1 MSESIEINLE
11 LFDIKFKNKSIF
23 LDIRDENSFK
33 LNHIKK
39 FINVSE
45 ENIFNYLNDNLNNKN
60 TEIFI
65 SCYKGI
71 KSLELVNKLR
81 NIGYK
86 KSYSIQGGFDL
97 LKEKYSNLLES
108 NENILN
114 KDERE
119 RYSRQIILKEVG
131 IEGQKKL
138 LDSKVLVVGAGGLG
152 SPILM
157 YLASAGVGTIGI
169 VDQDIVDISNLHRQ
183 IIHFNKN
190 IGKSKVSS
198 AKETINLI
206 NPNTKV
212 ITYDERLSETN
223 ALNIISNYDIVIDG
237 TDNFTAKYL
246 INDACY
252 LLKKTNVFGSIFKF
266 DGQVSVFTYKENTPC
281 YRCIFPEIS
290 ELESIPNCAEA
301 GVIGVLAGIVG
312 NLQAM
317 ETIKVI
323 LNIGD
328 ILESKILLYDSLSCS
343 FRSIKYKQNKNCELC
358 SKKEIKKLKEEDYYC
373 ITKK

>member
-1 MSESIEINLE
+1 MNESLEISLE
-11 LFDIKFKNKSIF
+11 LFDSKIKSQSELI
-23 LDIRDENSFK
+23 LIDIRDENSFS
-33 LNHIKK
+33 LNHIKN

-45 ENIFNYLNDNLNNKN
+45 ENIFNYLSDNLKDKN
-60 TEIFI
+60 IEIFI
-65 SCYKGI
+65 LCYKGI
-71 KSLELVNKLR
+71 KSLNLANKLSEL
-81 NIGYK
+81 GYK
-86 KSYSIQGGFDL
+86 NSYSIQGGFEL
-97 LKEKYSNLLES
+97 LKEKYSNLLET
-108 NENILN
+108 NESILN

-131 IEGQKKL
+131 VEGQKKL

-169 VDQDIVDISNLHRQ
+169 IDPDIVDISNLHRQ

-190 IGKSKVSS
+190 IGKSKVNS

-246 INDACY
+246 INDACF
-252 LLKKTNVFGSIFKF
+252 LLKKTNIFGSIFKF

-281 YRCIFPEIS
+281 YRCVFPEIS
-290 ELESIPNCAEA
+290 DLESIPNCAEA

-343 FRSIKYKQNKNCELC
+343 FRSIKYKQNKNCKLC
-358 SKKEIKKLKEEDYYC
+358 SKKEVIELKEEIFYC
-373 ITKK
+373 KN

>member
-1 MSESIEINLE
+1 
-11 LFDIKFKNKSIF
+11 
-23 LDIRDENSFK
+23 
-33 LNHIKK
+33 
-39 FINVSE
+39 
-45 ENIFNYLNDNLNNKN
+45 
-60 TEIFI
+60 
-65 SCYKGI
+65 
-71 KSLELVNKLR
+71 
-81 NIGYK
+81 
-86 KSYSIQGGFDL
+86 GGFDL
-97 LKEKYSNLLES
+97 LKEKYSNLVETNES
-108 NENILN
+108 ILN

-138 LDSKVLVVGAGGLG
+138 LDSRVLVVGAGGLG
-152 SPILM
+152 SPILI

-169 VDQDIVDISNLHRQ
+169 IDPDIVDISNLHRQ

-206 NPNTKV
+206 NPNTNV
-212 ITYDERLSETN
+212 ITYYERLSETN

-237 TDNFTAKYL
+237 TDNFTSKYL
-246 INDACY
+246 INDACF

-301 GVIGVLAGIVG
+301 GVIGILAGIV
-312 NLQAM
+312 
-317 ETIKVI
+317 
-323 LNIGD
+323 
-328 ILESKILLYDSLSCS
+328 
-343 FRSIKYKQNKNCELC
+343 
-358 SKKEIKKLKEEDYYC
+358 
-373 ITKK
+373 